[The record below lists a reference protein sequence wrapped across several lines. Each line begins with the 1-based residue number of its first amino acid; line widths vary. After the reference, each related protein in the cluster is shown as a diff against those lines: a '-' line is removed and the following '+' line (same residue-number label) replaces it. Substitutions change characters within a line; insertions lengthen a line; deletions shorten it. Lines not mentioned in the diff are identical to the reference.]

1 MPVVWNNGAYVFPM
15 LFLQR
20 LWREHHTWVLIL
32 RWVGSWCWGDGW
44 QGGWGRHPVRPSFG
58 NPLCILWNVCMM
70 CSQWSPEQFDAL
82 EFHTSDVEPVHN
94 EQFQTHLT
102 SRFVHFDLCRWYC
115 YIEKYELSKTLQ
127 NEKPRRTHVNAST
140 QMFFFFFWKKIS
152 SRNLLRCWILYA
164 NTQRITKY

>member
-44 QGGWGRHPVRPSFG
+44 QGGWGRHQVRPSFG

-94 EQFQTHLT
+94 EQFHTHLT
-102 SRFVHFDLCRWYC
+102 SRFVHRKIWIIKDLAEW
-115 YIEKYELSKTLQ
+115 ETE
-127 NEKPRRTHVNAST
+127 THTCECVYSDV
-140 QMFFFFFWKKIS
+140 FFFFWKKIS

-164 NTQRITKY
+164 NTQRITTKILHAR